1 MDTDNKNPND
11 FEVSDVENYR
21 GDKLQVFNH
30 QILVMESLR
39 KINEAGSHELR
50 PGWFNEKMDRQ
61 GNTVRSYVEDTR
73 SKFIECIKTAMMN
86 MECDYDKEAE
96 EYINDCIEKLTD
108 EKTKLLNS
116 QWDWFNK
123 LPPNSKAEAQ
133 GSVIQG
139 VFNKDLGW
147 YSKYME
153 LEIECYR
160 AIATELHSLTKRL
173 DFYQSE
179 AFEA

>member
-1 MDTDNKNPND
+1 
-11 FEVSDVENYR
+11 
-21 GDKLQVFNH
+21 
-30 QILVMESLR
+30 MESLR
-39 KINEAGSHELR
+39 KINESGSHELR
-50 PGWFNEKMDRQ
+50 PGWFNEKVDRQ

-73 SKFIECIKTAMMN
+73 SKFIECIKTAIMN
-86 MECDYDKEAE
+86 MECDYDKEATK
-96 EYINDCIEKLTD
+96 YIESCLNRLEIESK
-108 EKTKLLNS
+108 KLLEA
-116 QWDWFNK
+116 QWKWFSE

-133 GSVIQG
+133 GLVIQG

-179 AFEA
+179 DFQA